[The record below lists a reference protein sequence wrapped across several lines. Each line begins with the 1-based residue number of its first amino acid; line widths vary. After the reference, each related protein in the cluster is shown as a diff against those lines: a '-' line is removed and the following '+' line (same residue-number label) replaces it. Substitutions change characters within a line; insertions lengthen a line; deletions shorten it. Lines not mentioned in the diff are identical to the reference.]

1 MVPDNRIVTS
11 YQAENGSYAVGYSDD
26 YFKTLKV
33 IRWDAFGYY
42 QTPVYLF
49 LLVSADS
56 DSDGY
61 DLEIAPSFS
70 DNYTPQKIVL
80 PLDDNTK
87 HTFTVLDTSEG
98 QVFLSISHDEDLPK
112 LTNIYMSDATGNE
125 FTASLL
131 GNVRS
136 KDTGNCDFEHV

>member
-1 MVPDNRIVTS
+1 MI
-11 YQAENGSYAVGYSDD
+11 
-26 YFKTLKV
+26 
-33 IRWDAFGYY
+33 I
-42 QTPVYLF
+42 PVLF
-49 LLVSADS
+49 S
-56 DSDGY
+56 
-61 DLEIAPSFS
+61 
-70 DNYTPQKIVL
+70 NYMIE
-80 PLDDNTK
+80 